1 MTQDEDDAT
10 VFDRH
15 RSLLFTLAYELLGSV
30 ADAEDMVQEAY
41 LRWSERPPGPIDHP
55 RAYLARVVTRLSLNR
70 LRTLARRR
78 EDYVGPWLPEPLLTS
93 PDIAD
98 DVVLAES
105 VSLALLVVLESLGP
119 KERAVFVLREVFGY
133 SYDEIARAVGSTPA
147 AVRQL
152 AHRARG
158 HVEARRPRFVT
169 DASTA
174 GRVREEFERSV
185 LTGDLQALMDVLAP
199 DAVLLSDGG
208 GVVSA
213 ARRPIRGSDPVA
225 RFLLGIAAKA
235 AAGDDAVAPRVEHAV
250 VNGGPGWLTRVGER
264 VTSAIQV
271 VVADGRIAQ
280 ILIVNNPGKLRALD
294 ERRALAR

>member
-1 MTQDEDDAT
+1 MNEDVA

-30 ADAEDMVQEAY
+30 ADAEDMVPETY
-41 LRWSERPPGPIDHP
+41 LRGQGRPDGPVDYP

-93 PDIAD
+93 PDVAD
-98 DVVLAES
+98 DVVLADS

-133 SYDEIARAVGSTPA
+133 SHDEIARAIGSTAA

-152 AHRARG
+152 AHRARQ
-158 HVEARRPRFVT
+158 HVEARRPRFAT
-169 DASTA
+169 DEATA
-174 GRVREEFERSV
+174 ERVRAEFTHTT
-185 LTGDLQALMDVLAP
+185 LTGDLQGLMDVLAP
-199 DAVLLSDGG
+199 DVVLLSDGG
-208 GVVSA
+208 GLVSS
-213 ARRPIRGSDPVA
+213 ARRPIQGADPVA
-225 RFLLGIAAKA
+225 RFLLGIIAKA
-235 AAGDDAVAPRVEHAV
+235 GDGAIASQLERAV
-250 VNGGPGWLTRVGER
+250 VNGWPGWLTRAGGQ

-271 VVADGRIAQ
+271 VVADGRITQ
-280 ILIVNNPGKLRALD
+280 ILMVNNPEKLDALTRA
-294 ERRALAR
+294 RRLSR

>member
-1 MTQDEDDAT
+1 MNDDAA

-15 RSLLFTLAYELLGSV
+15 RSLLFTIAYELLGSV
-30 ADAEDMVQEAY
+30 ADAEDVVQDAY
-41 LRWSERPPGPIDHP
+41 LRWSGRPSRPVDHP
-55 RAYLARVVTRLSLNR
+55 RAYMVQVVTRLALNR

-93 PDIAD
+93 PDVAD

-133 SYDEIARAVGSTPA
+133 SYDEIAQAVDSTPA

-158 HVEARRPRFVT
+158 HVEARRPRFSA
-169 DASTA
+169 DAATA
-174 GRVREEFERSV
+174 DRVRAEFERSV
-185 LTGDLQALMDVLAP
+185 LGGDLQALMDVLAP
-199 DAVLLSDGG
+199 DVVLLSDGG
-208 GVVSA
+208 GLVSA
-213 ARRPIRGSDPVA
+213 ARRPIHGSDPVA
-225 RFLLGIAAKA
+225 RFLLGVVVKSAS
-235 AAGDDAVAPRVEHAV
+235 APDNAYGLVEHAM
-250 VNGGPGWLTRVGER
+250 VNGHRGWLTRLGER

-271 VVADGRIAQ
+271 VIVDGRITQ
-280 ILIVNNPGKLRALD
+280 VLMVNNPEKLD
-294 ERRALAR
+294 ALAERPLAR